1 MQETWVWSLV
11 GKTSWRRER
20 LPTPVFWSG
29 EFHGLYSSWSRKE
42 SDTTERLS
50 VYQNV
55 QKKDGEKPR
64 DFILTSALKR
74 KKHKCIK
81 SLSIYSWHSVW
92 FCIYAQVR
100 CLLLLLLSRF
110 SRVRLCD
117 PIDGSPS
124 GSSDPGI
131 LQARTLEWVAISFS
145 NACMHAKSLHSCL
158 TLCDPMDSSP
168 PGSSIHRIL
177 PARTLEWVAIS
188 LSNACMHAKSL
199 HSCPTLCD
207 PMDSSPPGSSI
218 HRILQARTL
227 EWAAMSFSKVC
238 CLEYSKPS
246 V

>member
-42 SDTTERLS
+42 SDTTERLSLS

-100 CLLLLLLSRF
+100 CLLLLLLSHF

-177 PARTLEWVAIS
+177 
-188 LSNACMHAKSL
+188 
-199 HSCPTLCD
+199 
-207 PMDSSPPGSSI
+207 
-218 HRILQARTL
+218 QARTL